1 MKTWTILMN
10 LDEEIL
16 QMMKDARWIYDQA
29 LYHQRQKFF
38 ETRKE
43 GKLRPSVSKNCIIL
57 SVRLTNTRVCV

>member
-10 LDEEIL
+10 PDEEIL

-29 LYHQRQKFF
+29 LYYQRQKFF

-43 GKLRPSVSKNCIIL
+43 GKNQDLQFQRTVPYCQSD
-57 SVRLTNTRVCV
+57 

>member
-10 LDEEIL
+10 PDEEIL

-43 GKLRPSVSKNCIIL
+43 GKNQDLQFQRTVPHC
-57 SVRLTNTRVCV
+57 

>member
-10 LDEEIL
+10 PDEEIL

-38 ETRKE
+38 ETQKE
-43 GKLRPSVSKNCIIL
+43 GKIKTFSFKELYHIVSQTDEYKEM
-57 SVRLTNTRVCV
+57 